1 MEISQIKKQENI
13 HILFWLIKDFCW
25 SLEIKWLALFMVL
38 PTVSLAIIIFWNSRN
53 FHSEAI
59 HNFAVCFWIL
69 ANSVWMIGEFIK
81 VDFRMLAAALFFIGL
96 TTLIIYYTKLYLKK
110 ILN

>member
-1 MEISQIKKQENI
+1 MKISQIKKQENI

-38 PTVSLAIIIFWNSRN
+38 PTVSLAIVIFWNSRN
-53 FHSEAI
+53 FYSEAI

-69 ANSVWMIGEFIK
+69 ANSVWMIGEFIE
-81 VDFRMLAAALFFIGL
+81 VDFRMIAATLFFVGL
-96 TTLIIYYTKLYLKK
+96 TTLTIYYTKLYIKK
-110 ILN
+110 I